1 MVFSARMAT
10 PSGPAVRKYRSKYLA
25 ADYPEHD
32 LLPDDSWNLMVAFIM
47 LLAPVET
54 ALFEIYGFTI

>member
-1 MVFSARMAT
+1 MAAS
-10 PSGPAVRKYRSKYLA
+10 SGPAVWKYRSKYLA

-32 LLPDDSWNLMVAFIM
+32 LLSDDSWNLMVASIT

-54 ALFEIYGFTI
+54 AFFEIYGFTI